1 MNLSFAAISRSRTW
15 DFLTRAIG
23 VSCLALLGAVAMSA
37 VLSTMRQLAAEG
49 PNTSLIANLVVNV
62 CIFVLML
69 IECTLIVSRPKAI
82 AKAPGI
88 GARVT
93 ALAGTW
99 IIFLVVL
106 IPLRTDLPAPWH
118 VLAAIL
124 STIGDLF
131 AMIIVLHLGGSYSVM
146 AEARRL
152 VERGPY
158 AVVRHPLYLAEQ
170 VTLLGALITYLSW
183 RAVALFALQSFLQF
197 RRARNEERILTRTFP
212 GYAAYARRTPMLVP
226 GWLPGGR

>member
-1 MNLSFAAISRSRTW
+1 
-15 DFLTRAIG
+15 
-23 VSCLALLGAVAMSA
+23 MSA
-37 VLSTMRQLAAEG
+37 VLSTMRQLAAAG

-88 GARVT
+88 GARAT

-118 VLAAIL
+118 VVAAIL